1 MRVMRFFKGFIIIF
15 FLTCISL
22 NAEEKKNNE
31 LMNNLFSGNK
41 GKVDETLAY
50 LSKNKPQGLVSRFS
64 SIILSN
70 DDAGKKEIAIKALRL
85 YPHRETTPYCIE
97 ILKKTGSFL
106 IKKEIIDYLASAHDR
121 QAVPLVINELENPF
135 YTVRESAALTLK
147 KIGDDRMFPFILRMM
162 ANPNPVYKIYAL
174 EAIYYLYDLRFY
186 SHLIDML
193 KDENKS
199 IRYYVLKCIE
209 VNKLKEA
216 LPFVRNSALGDTSWE
231 VRIKA
236 IQILEYLADNASMQV
251 LLNCLRDANREV
263 RYYSSK
269 ALYKLQFRA
278 SAMPLSLSLFAE
290 SDDEIKEYIINTMI
304 AINDAGGYKGIRKIL
319 LQDENYRIRILASY
333 ALGRIKSN
341 WSSSILL
348 EGKSDKSKEV
358 RAEIC
363 NSLGFYY
370 DNNILK
376 ELIAFVNNDPETYVR
391 SAALFS
397 IKKIGMKAAILPLFD
412 RYTAEIDP
420 IFKEQIRFVLR
431 ALIREAS

>member
-1 MRVMRFFKGFIIIF
+1 
-15 FLTCISL
+15 
-22 NAEEKKNNE
+22 
-31 LMNNLFSGNK
+31 
-41 GKVDETLAY
+41 
-50 LSKNKPQGLVSRFS
+50 
-64 SIILSN
+64 
-70 DDAGKKEIAIKALRL
+70 
-85 YPHRETTPYCIE
+85 
-97 ILKKTGSFL
+97 
-106 IKKEIIDYLASAHDR
+106 
-121 QAVPLVINELENPF
+121 
-135 YTVRESAALTLK
+135 
-147 KIGDDRMFPFILRMM
+147 
-162 ANPNPVYKIYAL
+162 
-174 EAIYYLYDLRFY
+174 
-186 SHLIDML
+186 
-193 KDENKS
+193 
-199 IRYYVLKCIE
+199 
-209 VNKLKEA
+209 
-216 LPFVRNSALGDTSWE
+216 
-231 VRIKA
+231 
-236 IQILEYLADNASMQV
+236 MQV
-251 LLNCLRDANREV
+251 LLTCLRDNNREV

-290 SDDEIKEYIINTMI
+290 SDDEIKEYLINTMI

-363 NSLGFYY
+363 NSLGLYY

-431 ALIREAS
+431 ALIKEAS